1 MRSRTDYFLGSN
13 RKVFQKVAVWDLRH
27 NSNQF
32 MVMGGLCGASLGE
45 HLHNLRLRTRIP
57 LRPPRRQTR
66 TQADNI
72 FTELRRTVPNPDKQ
86 AARHNS
92 WILDRTWRLVDKRVS
107 TRREPG
113 RNQTSLIWLG
123 WVIREALKG
132 GRRRQVDTAGEDV
145 ERLLIGDP
153 PSPEKHGEG

>member
-45 HLHNLRLRTRIP
+45 HLHNLRLRTCIP

-92 WILDRTWRLVDKRVS
+92 CILEET
-107 TRREPG
+107 
-113 RNQTSLIWLG
+113 
-123 WVIREALKG
+123 
-132 GRRRQVDTAGEDV
+132 
-145 ERLLIGDP
+145 
-153 PSPEKHGEG
+153 